1 MCIAKQFF
9 YRHNVGMEPN
19 HNPPTPNTPPS
30 PNHRVRITLPT
41 VQPILTYI
49 ILSVIGAI
57 YFYQNSLDALQSYL
71 FTLDWAKINENILSG
86 GEYYR
91 LFTCIFLHADITHLL
106 FNGYVFFI
114 YGRDVES
121 LFGHL
126 RFALIYILGGIAA
139 SVASLIYTDGLSIGA
154 SGAILA
160 IFSAMGVYLYRHP
173 HLYGKAVQ
181 RRLFQMSIFALI
193 MLADGFRVNSHI
205 DNAAHIGGLVGGFIL
220 AWFICP
226 EFEVQRDLIQPGG
239 VRIVDV
245 NTPNKWMFAPILF
258 AAGIVASVA
267 YAVSVLA

>member
-49 ILSVIGAI
+49 ILGIIGVIYLYG
-57 YFYQNSLDALQSYL
+57 NSLGALQSQL
-71 FTLDWAKINENILSG
+71 FMLDWAKINERILYD

-91 LFTCIFLHADITHLL
+91 LFTSIFFHLDMMHIL
-106 FNGYVFFI
+106 FNGYALYLF
-114 YGRDVES
+114 GRDVES
-121 LFGHL
+121 LFGHV
-126 RFALIYILGGIAA
+126 RFALIYVLGGIT
-139 SVASLIYTDGLSIGA
+139 ASLASLLYTDAVSIGA
-154 SGAILA
+154 SGAIFA
-160 IFSAMGVYLYRHP
+160 IFSAMGVYLHRHR
-173 HLYGKAVQ
+173 HLYGDGAQ
-181 RRLFQMSIFALI
+181 RRLSQMGILALI
-193 MLADGFRVNSHI
+193 NIGFGLLPDANI